1 MGNKSTRERQRFAVT
16 LPLWVRLRQWK
27 RTRTQSKKEAA
38 ASEVTHTENI
48 SSAGCYFSLSR
59 KPSLGARA
67 EMELTVP
74 GRYVG
79 LQDGKVRCSGKIVRV
94 DRLPG
99 NGKFGVACSID
110 RFGFLN
116 PK

>member
-1 MGNKSTRERQRFAVT
+1 M
-16 LPLWVRLRQWK
+16 
-27 RTRTQSKKEAA
+27 
-38 ASEVTHTENI
+38 
-48 SSAGCYFSLSR
+48 
-59 KPSLGARA
+59 GARA

-110 RFGFLN
+110 RFDFLN
-116 PK
+116 PRRARAKL